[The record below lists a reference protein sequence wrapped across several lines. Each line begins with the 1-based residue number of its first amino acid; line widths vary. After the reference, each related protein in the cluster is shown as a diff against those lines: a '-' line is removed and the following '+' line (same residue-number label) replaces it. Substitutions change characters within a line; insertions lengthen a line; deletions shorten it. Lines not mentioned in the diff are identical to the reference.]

1 MFLTFIFN
9 KIQLD
14 FIPANELEQMV
25 ANAFVRESDG
35 EISPD
40 EIIAPETKEDA

>member
-14 FIPANELEQMV
+14 FTPRNEPEQMV
-25 ANAFVRESDG
+25 ANAFVREGDG
-35 EISPD
+35 EISAD
-40 EIIAPETKEDA
+40 EIVAPVIKNEA